1 MASPEAMRG
10 CGASDRSAPGRAAS
24 LAQGLLAL
32 PAADLKV
39 VRTAGGRMIRRFL
52 DGLYL
57 WAGYAAGMFLVVI
70 FLLMM
75 ALSIGREISL
85 NIPAGDDF
93 VSWCMAAMAFLG
105 LAHTFKS
112 GDMIRV
118 GLLIDH
124 FRGRSRWYFEMF
136 SLVLG
141 VGFVGFFAWHAV
153 QLTYDSWRFND
164 MAQGVVAMPL
174 WIPQLG
180 YSGGLVIL
188 FVAFVDEFVHV
199 VQGGEPR
206 YEKPPPASAE
216 EVIER
221 AIESGV

>member
-1 MASPEAMRG
+1 M
-10 CGASDRSAPGRAAS
+10 
-24 LAQGLLAL
+24 L
-32 PAADLKV
+32 
-39 VRTAGGRMIRRFL
+39 RTFL

-57 WAGYAAGMFLVVI
+57 GAGYLAGLFLVVI

-75 ALSIGREISL
+75 GLSVGREIGL

-93 VSWCMAAMAFLG
+93 AAWCMAAMAFLG

-112 GDMIRV
+112 GEMIRV
-118 GLLIDH
+118 GLLID
-124 FRGRSRWYFEMF
+124 RVGARARRSFEIF

-141 VGFVGFFAWHAV
+141 LAFIGFFAWHAV
-153 QLTYDSWRFND
+153 RLTYDSYRFND

-180 YSGGLVIL
+180 YAGGLVIL

-199 VQGGEPR
+199 LRGGQPR
-206 YEKPPPASAE
+206 YEKPPPTTAE

-221 AIESGV
+221 AIQSGV